1 MNQYLLSYSESIVL
15 SLCKE
20 IEYIKIRSK
29 NINISLKTCHN
40 KTLSKRLR
48 LELEK
53 LNINTRVA
61 WKDQPTRRGISLV
74 DGKGDRAITV
84 FGDRLQPSIKDE
96 LPWKEVG
103 IPLNV

>member
-40 KTLSKRLR
+40 KNLSKRLR
-48 LELEK
+48 IELDK
-53 LNINTRVA
+53 LNKNRLKILTISESMLRKNSQDLAIEFLLEMTKRSNTF
-61 WKDQPTRRGISLV
+61 QQI
-74 DGKGDRAITV
+74 
-84 FGDRLQPSIKDE
+84 
-96 LPWKEVG
+96 
-103 IPLNV
+103 